1 MNGDDTQ
8 TLRDVTH
15 FAGELLKHAD
25 VLPTDLAAMLRDY
38 QSQLRTA
45 PPWRWDGIGDPVG
58 YECLAH
64 RLAQSVTDGE
74 WADGGRLDDPATSWR
89 ARVEAPATFQRA
101 LRLLAA
107 RGEIAVRDGRY
118 CTRSRD
124 DRS

>member
-1 MNGDDTQ
+1 VNGDDAQ
-8 TLRDVTH
+8 ALRDVTY

-25 VLPTDLAAMLRDY
+25 VLPAELAAMLRDY

-64 RLAQSVTDGE
+64 RIAQSVTDGE
-74 WADGGRLDDPATSWR
+74 WADGERLDDPATNWR

-107 RGEIAVRDGRY
+107 QGEIVMRDGRY